1 MLNVAVIF
9 LSADLINIQNR
20 KRSGWFILSISM
32 NIGMRLE
39 RNKNNNKQNK
49 QTNKQNKNNKQTTT
63 TYTNNVSYKNVDKY
77 SMCTFQ
83 LNSFMT

>member
-49 QTNKQNKNNKQTTT
+49 QTNKTKTTNKQQQHILTMYPTKT
-63 TYTNNVSYKNVDKY
+63 LINTACVHFN
-77 SMCTFQ
+77 
-83 LNSFMT
+83 